1 MTENESKCE
10 LSHVVRLDR
19 LGPRPQTIRLRPSED
34 VRAALAS
41 RFGLLEMCSFEAD
54 LRVRRRADTGWIEV
68 TGSIRSDLIQECV
81 VSLEPIPAHVEAE
94 VAEMFVEQGA
104 EEGGEMGPRGR
115 EAVDLDPIADDPEP
129 LVDGVL
135 DVGEIAAQALSLA
148 LDPYP
153 RAPDMLGEVDAD
165 TVPVV
170 SVGLERDQDQDGK
183 VLPFASLAELKH
195 RMAHGRNVK
204 KS

>member
-1 MTENESKCE
+1 MTENQINGE

-19 LGPRPQTIRLRPSED
+19 LGPRPQTIKLTPSKE

-41 RFGLLEMCSFEAD
+41 RFGLLEMSSFEAE

-68 TGSIRSDLIQECV
+68 TGTIRSDLVQECV
-81 VSLEPIPAHVEAE
+81 VTLEPIPAHVEAE
-94 VAEMFVEQGA
+94 VAEMFIEEGA
-104 EEGGEMGPRGR
+104 DEGGEMGPRGR

-153 RAPDMLGEVDAD
+153 RAPDLAGEVDGD
-165 TVPVV
+165 GVLVLSETQ
-170 SVGLERDQDQDGK
+170 ERDKDQDGK
-183 VLPFASLAELKH
+183 VLPFASLAELKQ
-195 RMAHGRNVK
+195 RMAHGQNVK

>member
-1 MTENESKCE
+1 MTENQSKVE

-19 LGPRPQTIRLRPSED
+19 LGPRPQTIKLTPSEEI
-34 VRAALAS
+34 RAALAS
-41 RFGLLEMCSFEAD
+41 RFGLLEMSSFEAD

-68 TGSIRSDLIQECV
+68 TGTIRSDLIQECV
-81 VSLEPIPAHVEAE
+81 VTLEPIPAHVEAE
-94 VAEMFVEQGA
+94 VAEMFVEEGV

-153 RAPDMLGEVDAD
+153 RAPSLAGEVDDDAS
-165 TVPVV
+165 PVV
-170 SVGLERDQDQDGK
+170 SETLERDEDQDEK
-183 VLPFASLAELKH
+183 VSPFARLAELKQ
-195 RMAHGRNVK
+195 RMAHGQNVK